1 MTRVVLA
8 GNYPEHTFEKLRK
21 LLPEKDFVLIPVDTA
36 EAYDAMTDA
45 EIMILRIFKA
55 PRKVIEKNRN
65 LKMILRWGA
74 GFDSVDIEA
83 AGERGVVVTNTPGAN
98 APAVSELAV
107 MLMMAVGR
115 KLLCHTESLKNG
127 MWSKNTFLNNSFCL
141 NHKTVGIVG
150 AGNIGRRTAAAVQ
163 AFGANVLYYDAFR
176 LTSEQEKRYGMH
188 YADFKTLLETSDIV
202 SLHIPL
208 TEGTHHLIGAE
219 ELDRMK
225 DGAILINTARGG
237 LVDDHALAGA
247 VKSGK
252 LSGAGLD
259 GVENEPLKADD
270 ELLLLPDII
279 VTPHIGG
286 GTADIGD
293 MIIPM
298 LVKDITD
305 FAAGNPVEHVV
316 NRQYLVR

>member
-21 LLPEKDFVLIPVDTA
+21 LLSEKDFELIPVDTA
-36 EAYDAMTDA
+36 EAYEAMTDA
-45 EIMILRIFKA
+45 EIIILRIFKA
-55 PRKVIEKNRN
+55 PRDVIEKNRN

-115 KLLCHTESLKNG
+115 KLLCHTESLKSG
-127 MWSKNTFLNNSFCL
+127 MWSKNTFMNSSFCL

-150 AGNIGRRTAAAVQ
+150 AGNIGRRTAAGVQ
-163 AFGANVLYYDAFR
+163 AFGAKVQYYDPFR
-176 LTSEQEKRYGMH
+176 LTYEQEEKYGMH
-188 YADFKTLLETSDIV
+188 YVDFKTLLETSDIV

-208 TEGTHHLIGAE
+208 SEETHHLIGAA
-219 ELDRMK
+219 ELARMK

-247 VKSGK
+247 VKAGK

-270 ELLLLPDII
+270 ELLALPDII

-286 GTADIGD
+286 GTADISD

-305 FAAGNPVEHVV
+305 FAAGKLLEHVV
-316 NRQYLVR
+316 NQKYLPS

>member
-21 LLPEKDFVLIPVDTA
+21 LLPEKDFILIPVDTA
-36 EAYDAMTDA
+36 EAYEAMTDA

-55 PRKVIEKNRN
+55 PRDVIEKNRN

-83 AGERGVVVTNTPGAN
+83 AGERGIVVTNTPGAN

-127 MWSKNTFLNNSFCL
+127 VWSKNTFLNSSFCL

-150 AGNIGRRTAAAVQ
+150 AGNIGRLTAAGVQ
-163 AFGANVLYYDAFR
+163 AFGAKVLYYDAFR
-176 LTSEQEKRYGMH
+176 LTYEQEKKYGMH
-188 YADFKTLLETSDIV
+188 YTDFKTLLETSDIV

-208 TEGTHHLIGAE
+208 TEETHHLIGAE
-219 ELDRMK
+219 ELSRMK
-225 DGAILINTARGG
+225 NGAILINTARGG
-237 LVDDHALAGA
+237 LVDDHALAEA

-259 GVENEPLKADD
+259 GVENEPLEAED
-270 ELLLLPDII
+270 ELLTLPDII

-298 LVKDITD
+298 LVKDIMD
-305 FAAGNPVEHVV
+305 FAAGNLLEHVV
-316 NRQYLVR
+316 NREYLAR

>member
-1 MTRVVLA
+1 MVLA

-115 KLLCHTESLKNG
+115 KLLCHTECLKNG
-127 MWSKNTFLNNSFCL
+127 VWSKNTFLNNSFCL

-163 AFGANVLYYDAFR
+163 AFGANVLYYDASR

-219 ELDRMK
+219 ELARMK

-316 NRQYLVR
+316 NREYLVR